1 MPDVHDRATRSRNM
15 AAIKGKD
22 TKPELTIRKG
32 LHARGFRYR
41 LHDRKLPGRPDLVLP
56 KYHAVILINGCFWHG
71 HNCALFKWPGT
82 RQEFWKEK
90 IGANVARDQRNYAA
104 IDDAGWRRAVI
115 WECALK
121 GPGRLEPD
129 EVLTRVADWLASGEK
144 MLTLRGS

>member
-22 TKPELTIRKG
+22 TKPELIIRKG

-56 KYHAVILINGCFWHG
+56 KYHAVILSMAASGMAMTARSSNGPVRG
-71 HNCALFKWPGT
+71 RSSGRKRSARMSRGT
-82 RQEFWKEK
+82 RRTMPQS
-90 IGANVARDQRNYAA
+90 I
-104 IDDAGWRRAVI
+104 DAGWRRAVI

-121 GPGRLEPD
+121 GPGRMD
-129 EVLTRVADWLASGEK
+129 RTTFSQG
-144 MLTLRGS
+144 LRTGSHQVRRC

>member
-22 TKPELTIRKG
+22 TKPELIIRKG

-56 KYHAVILINGCFWHG
+56 KYHAVIFINGCFWHG
-71 HNCALFKWPGT
+71 HDCALFKWPGT

-90 IGANVARDQRNYAA
+90 IGANVARDEQNYAA
-104 IDDAGWRRAVI
+104 IDESGWRQAII

-121 GPGRLEPD
+121 GPGRIEPD
-129 EVLTRVADWLASGEK
+129 QVMNRIAAWLSSDKRNLTI
-144 MLTLRGS
+144 RGA